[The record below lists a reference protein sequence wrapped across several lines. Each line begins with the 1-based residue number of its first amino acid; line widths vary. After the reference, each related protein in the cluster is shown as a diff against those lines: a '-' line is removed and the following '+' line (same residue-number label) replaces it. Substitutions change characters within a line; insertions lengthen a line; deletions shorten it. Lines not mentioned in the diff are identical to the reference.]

1 MRKTIRTTSLALLV
15 IAAVAA
21 VTLTAWRNAEAQ
33 TVPGV
38 FVSTPIFDARGTGF
52 AVFSGGSLVQL
63 EAAAQA
69 SGATGVWAQ
78 DAMGAYQLLVVGGP
92 AFLKAPFT
100 AAFPSGFA
108 GATAL
113 TLVRPAGATSA
124 PPAAT
129 ATPAPTATP
138 AATPVATATPAPVA
152 LTFEQQV
159 TAAAFTKTNEQRV
172 ANGLSNLVRN
182 SKLDTSAAAYA
193 KVVFDLDP
201 YLSNVANAHTMDG
214 QPCDRATRVG
224 YVWATFAENVYMAAS
239 TTSPTAT
246 ALAQT
251 TVDGWMNSPPH
262 RANILTPG
270 FIDTGVGCVT
280 GRPASPR
287 PGLEFVA
294 VCVGVYGTS
303 R

>member
-1 MRKTIRTTSLALLV
+1 MRRTIRTTSLALLV
-15 IAAVAA
+15 LAAVAA
-21 VTLTAWRNAEAQ
+21 STFTAWRNAEAQ
-33 TVPGV
+33 TAPGV

-100 AAFPSGFA
+100 AAFPSGFT

-113 TLVRPAGATSA
+113 TLVRPTGATSA

-129 ATPAPTATP
+129 ATPVATATP
-138 AATPVATATPAPVA
+138 AATSTPAPAA

-159 TAAAFTKTNEQRV
+159 AAAAFTKTNDQRV

-193 KVVFDLDP
+193 RVVFDLDP

-214 QPCDRATRVG
+214 QPWDRATRVG

-294 VCVGVYGTS
+294 VYGTS